1 MFATIF
7 NQACVRMKLSQLNI
21 IMMILQHD
29 SRNILIKKNAKTIL
43 IHKTKPIY
51 TTNNKSLVLIVFIL
65 LAFILILQIFFCHSC
80 ILSVNV
86 DISWIASLQSA
97 A

>member
-21 IMMILQHD
+21 IMMILQHND

-65 LAFILILQIFFCHSC
+65 LAFILILQIFFV
-80 ILSVNV
+80 ILVF
-86 DISWIASLQSA
+86 
-97 A
+97 